1 MGKIQKESD
10 TSFNIHA
17 GKRLRKARIEL
28 GKTQSWVGE
37 QIKVTFQQVQKYE
50 KGTNGM
56 SGATL
61 GRLAIAL
68 NVKVTYFYEGY
79 DIVKGVSSFSYKDN
93 PPELHRG
100 NQVKNEAMYPD
111 PQQTPLLNG
120 TNIKIGY

>member
-56 SGATL
+56 SAATL

-79 DIVKGVSSFSYKDN
+79 DIVIRRSEMVAFFISVLNFYFHHLFSYKN
-93 PPELHRG
+93 NEL
-100 NQVKNEAMYPD
+100 V
-111 PQQTPLLNG
+111 L
-120 TNIKIGY
+120 

>member
-10 TSFNIHA
+10 TLFNIHA

-28 GKTQSWVGE
+28 GNTQSWVGD

-50 KGTNGM
+50 KGVNGM
-56 SGATL
+56 SAATL
-61 GRLAIAL
+61 GRLANAL

-79 DIVKGVSSFSYKDN
+79 DVVTNISKFSYKDN

-100 NQVKNEAMYPD
+100 NQVKNESMYPD
-111 PQQTPLLNG
+111 PQQAPLLNG
-120 TNIKIGY
+120 TNPKIGY